1 MDIFDCYTEEIKSQE
16 QPPVFDP
23 INPYHDKSEVFDPL
37 TRALVSCPQLK
48 KCEFSTRNDY
58 NNNEHKSLEA
68 FSESIRRVLEKAKEN
83 AGEEFTVKLM

>member
-1 MDIFDCYTEEIKSQE
+1 MDIFDCYTEETKNQE
-16 QPPVFDP
+16 QPVFDP

-48 KCEFSTRNDY
+48 KYEFSTRNGY
-58 NNNEHKSLEA
+58 NNNVHKSLEA
-68 FSESIRRVLEKAKEN
+68 FSESMRRALGKAKEN